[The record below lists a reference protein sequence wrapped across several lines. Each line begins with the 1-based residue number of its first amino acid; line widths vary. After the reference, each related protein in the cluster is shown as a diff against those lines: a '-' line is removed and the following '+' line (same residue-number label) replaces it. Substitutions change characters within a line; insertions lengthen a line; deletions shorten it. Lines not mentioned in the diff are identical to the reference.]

1 MATNR
6 PTSAYRV
13 DPAFTPG
20 TDESGMQPAIDT
32 AVGYGS
38 ATAGPGK
45 PATINSTAIGGAAIL
60 LDEVVLP
67 LTP

>member
-6 PTSAYRV
+6 PTSAYKT

-20 TDESGMQPAIDT
+20 TDESGMQPSIDT
-32 AVGYGS
+32 AIGYGNDL
-38 ATAGPGK
+38 AGPGA
-45 PATINSTAIGGAAIL
+45 PSTIATQVIGGATTQ
-60 LDEVVLP
+60 LDEVLLP